1 MNVSVFR
8 VIMKIY
14 KMNLSARNV
23 KKGVR
28 LVRMEIFAWKLVN
41 VKRNVMGVQE
51 RLDSVC
57 SVNLESIGNNIPLVN
72 V

>member
-41 VKRNVMGVQE
+41 VKRNVMGV
-51 RLDSVC
+51 
-57 SVNLESIGNNIPLVN
+57 
-72 V
+72 